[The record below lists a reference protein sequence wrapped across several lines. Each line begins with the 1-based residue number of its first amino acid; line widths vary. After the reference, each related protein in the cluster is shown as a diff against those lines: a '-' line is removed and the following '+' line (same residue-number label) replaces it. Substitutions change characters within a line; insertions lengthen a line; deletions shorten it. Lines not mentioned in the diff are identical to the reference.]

1 MIWKFVLG
9 DARVKVKE
17 VNYKTGPTPEDYTG
31 NNEQLRKMSPPD
43 SHTRAYVTT
52 YPGELLDA
60 FTTLRCIK
68 TVKNEFESTFFK
80 FVLFDGKSIFPMA
93 PLGPL
98 SIDTSRIKRLHT
110 EPRCLGDIL
119 RVRYSLITDYTTAS
133 NHRVI
138 LPDFRALEYL
148 SIREFCGADVYHSQD
163 YDSRF
168 PHVTKLMH
176 FKRMFEVDVSIGVQG
191 ECGTICEAFVTK
203 EKLRSEYRD
212 SEHRSAKL
220 EEHVRNKY
228 GLWEEDSVRDILTL
242 KLALE
247 RPRVSD

>member
-17 VNYKTGPTPEDYTG
+17 VNYKTGPTPADYTG
-31 NNEQLRKMSPPD
+31 YNEQLRKMSPPD

-52 YPGELLDA
+52 YPGGLLGA
-60 FTTLRCIK
+60 FTALRCIK

-80 FVLFDGKSIFPMA
+80 FVLFDGNNIFPMA
-93 PLGPL
+93 PIGPL

-110 EPRCLGDIL
+110 ESRCLGDIL

-148 SIREFCGADVYHSQD
+148 SIREFCAADVYHSQD

-176 FKRMFEVDVSIGVQG
+176 FKRLFEVDVSIGVSKG
-191 ECGTICEAFVTK
+191 SAG
-203 EKLRSEYRD
+203 
-212 SEHRSAKL
+212 RSAKL
-220 EEHVRNKY
+220 SSLRKSLDLSIEMV
-228 GLWEEDSVRDILTL
+228 T
-242 KLALE
+242 
-247 RPRVSD
+247 